1 MRHNL
6 IDIITIVVCGVISGA
21 EGWNDI
27 ALFARCKKDWLESIL
42 ELPNGIPSHDTI
54 ERVFRRMNPLEFQR
68 CFLEWVREIDTVTGG
83 TVVSIDGKTLRG
95 SRDESKSAI
104 HLVSAW
110 ANANGMVLGQIKTEQ
125 KSNEITAIPEL
136 LKLLKIK
143 GCIVTIDAMGCQ
155 KEIAKRIVEKEAD
168 YVLAL
173 KENQPNLYQ
182 DVRLFFEDCL
192 KNKFKDIDY
201 DFFESKDKGHG
212 RIEIR
217 KYWITSKV
225 EWLPQKGSWKK
236 LTSIGMVESQR
247 IIGEEKSLERR
258 YYISSLEADALGF
271 ARAVRGHWGIEN
283 QLHWTLDMVFRE
295 DDIRVR
301 KDYGP
306 ENMAVIR
313 HVALNLM
320 KRDNRDPKLTLKN
333 KKKLAEWEIEYVK
346 ELVFGNLS
354 GENLK

>member
-1 MRHNL
+1 M

-27 ALFARCKKDWLESIL
+27 ALFARCKKQWLQSIL
-42 ELPNGIPSHDTI
+42 ELPGGIPSHDTI
-54 ERVFRRMNPLEFQR
+54 ERVFRRMNPLEFQH
-68 CFLEWVREIDTVTGG
+68 CFLEWVREIDTVTRGEI
-83 TVVSIDGKTLRG
+83 VAIDGKTLRG
-95 SRDESKSAI
+95 SKDGGNSAI

-110 ANANGMVLGQIKTEQ
+110 ANANGMVLGQIKTNQ

-136 LKLLKIK
+136 LKLLEVK
-143 GCIVTIDAMGCQ
+143 GCIITIDAMGCQ
-155 KEIAKRIVEKEAD
+155 KEIAKRIIGKEAD

-173 KENQPNLYQ
+173 KENQSNLYQ
-182 DVRLFFEDCL
+182 EVKLFFEDCL
-192 KNKFKDIDY
+192 KNGFQDVEY
-201 DFFESKDKGHG
+201 DFYQNKDKGHG

-217 KYWITSKV
+217 KYWITSQV
-225 EWLPQKGSWKK
+225 DWLSQKGSWEK

-258 YYISSLEADALGF
+258 YYISSLEGKAIQF

-283 QLHWTLDMVFRE
+283 RLHWTLDVLFRE
-295 DDIRVR
+295 DDIRIR
-301 KDYGP
+301 RDYGP

-320 KRDNRDPKLTLKN
+320 KRDTRDPRLTMRN
-333 KKKLAEWEIEYVK
+333 KKKLAEWDLEYVK
-346 ELVFGNLS
+346 DLIFGNLS
-354 GENLK
+354 GDDLK